1 LSLSPVRVAL
11 LTCLSL
17 LAFLAR
23 ADDAGDPLFQTN
35 DVLEATLTAP
45 LGELGKE
52 RDAEYLEATFELHSE
67 GGESQVFDAKIRPRG
82 HLRLET
88 CKLPPL
94 WLNLRKS
101 QVKGTLFHKQN
112 KLKLVVHCGDTIR
125 YEQAVLREYLAYRI
139 LNLLTPQ
146 SFRVR
151 LLRLRYIDSTGERDE
166 QVRYA
171 FLLEHKD
178 RLGKR
183 IGAKNPKLE
192 ETALE
197 GLAPDHLNLTSLY
210 QYLIGNTDFSP
221 IAPAPYD
228 ECCHNY
234 ELFER
239 KGAELL
245 IAIPYDFDQSGFV
258 NAPYAIPAE
267 QFRIETVRERV
278 FRGRCVNNAHIDASI
293 ARFQEVRDEIF
304 RLLETHEGM
313 TKMTR
318 SSLLRYVN
326 MFYKIIDDPRKV
338 EDRIMEKC
346 I

>member
-1 LSLSPVRVAL
+1 MRVAL

-17 LAFLAR
+17 ITLLAR

-45 LGELGKE
+45 LGEFGKE
-52 RDAEYLEATFELHSE
+52 RDAEYVGATFEIHSE
-67 GGESQVFDAKIRPRG
+67 TEESQVFEVKVRPRG

-94 WLNLRKS
+94 WLNFKKS
-101 QVKGTLFHKQN
+101 QVKGTLFHKQD
-112 KLKLVVHCGDTIR
+112 KLKLIVHCGDTIR

-139 LNLLTPQ
+139 LNLLTPE

-151 LLRLRYIDSTGERDE
+151 LLRLRYIDSIGERDE

-171 FLLEHKD
+171 FVLEHKN

-183 IGAKNPKLE
+183 IGAKDLKIQ
-192 ETALE
+192 ETSVKALQ
-197 GLAPDHLNLTSLY
+197 PDHLNLTSLF

-239 KGAELL
+239 KGQELL
-245 IAIPYDFDQSGFV
+245 IAIPYDFDQAGFV

-267 QFRIETVRERV
+267 QFRIETVRDRV
-278 FRGRCVNNAHIDASI
+278 FRGRCVNNAHIEVSI
-293 ARFQEVRDEIF
+293 ARFQEVRDDIF
-304 RLLETHEGM
+304 QLLEAHEGM

-318 SSLLRYVN
+318 SSLLRYVK
-326 MFYKIIDDPRKV
+326 MFYKVIDDPRKV
-338 EDRIMEKC
+338 ENRMTEEC

>member
-1 LSLSPVRVAL
+1 

-17 LAFLAR
+17 VALFAR
-23 ADDAGDPLFQTN
+23 ADDAGDPLFQSN
-35 DVLEATLTAP
+35 EVLEATLTATFS
-45 LGELGKE
+45 ELGDE
-52 RDAEYLEATFELHSE
+52 RDAEYVEATFELHS
-67 GGESQVFDAKIRPRG
+67 GGDDSQVFDVKIRPRG

-94 WLNLRKS
+94 WLNFKKS
-101 QVKGTLFHKQN
+101 QVKGTLFHKQD
-112 KLKLVVHCGDTIR
+112 KMKLVVHCGDTIR

-139 LNLLTPQ
+139 LNLATPY

-151 LLRLRYIDSTGERDE
+151 LLRLRYIDSAAERDE

-171 FLLEHKD
+171 FLLEHKN

-183 IGAKNPKLE
+183 IGAKDLKIE
-192 ETALE
+192 ETSLEALQ
-197 GLAPDHLNLTSLY
+197 PDHLNLTSLF

-234 ELFER
+234 ELFAR
-239 KGAELL
+239 KGEELL
-245 IAIPYDFDQSGFV
+245 IAIPYDFDQAGFV

-267 QFRIETVRERV
+267 QFGIESVRERV
-278 FRGRCVNNAHIDASI
+278 FRGRCVNNDYIDASI
-293 ARFQEVRDEIF
+293 ARFQEARDDIF
-304 RLLETHEGM
+304 QLLETHEGM
-313 TKMTR
+313 TKLTR
-318 SSLLRYVN
+318 SSLVRYVN
-326 MFYKIIDDPRKV
+326 LFYKIIDDPGRT
-338 EDRIMEKC
+338 ESRMTRQC

>member
-1 LSLSPVRVAL
+1 LH
-11 LTCLSL
+11 
-17 LAFLAR
+17 
-23 ADDAGDPLFQTN
+23 
-35 DVLEATLTAP
+35 ATLTAA
-45 LGELGKE
+45 LSELPRE
-52 RDAEYLEATFELHSE
+52 RDADYMPATLEIASGEDDTETFDIK
-67 GGESQVFDAKIRPRG
+67 VRARG

-94 WLNLRKS
+94 WLNFKKS
-101 QVKGTLFHKQN
+101 QVKNTLFHKQN

-125 YEQAVLREYLAYRI
+125 YEQAVLREYLAYRV

-151 LLRLRYIDSTGERDE
+151 LLRIRYVDSAGDWDD

-171 FLLEHKD
+171 FLIEHKN

-183 IGAKNPKLE
+183 IDAKDIKIE
-192 ETALE
+192 KTALE
-197 GLAPDHLNLTSLY
+197 TLQPEHLNLTSVF

-239 KGAELL
+239 DGELL
-245 IAIPYDFDQSGFV
+245 VAIPYDFDQSGFI
-258 NAPYAIPAE
+258 NAPYAIPAA
-267 QFRIETVRERV
+267 QFHIETVRQRV
-278 FRGRCVNNAHIDASI
+278 FRGRCANNEYLDASI
-293 ARFQEVRDEIF
+293 ARFQETRESIF
-304 RLLETHEGM
+304 ELLETHEGM

-326 MFYKIIDDPRKV
+326 AFYKVIDKPGKIDSLMR
-338 EDRIMEKC
+338 EKC

>member
-1 LSLSPVRVAL
+1 VRVAV

-17 LAFLAR
+17 IEFLAR
-23 ADDAGDPLFQTN
+23 ADDTGDPLFQTN
-35 DVLEATLTAP
+35 DVIEATLTAP

-52 RDAEYLEATFELHSE
+52 RDAEYLEATFELRSE
-67 GGESQVFDAKIRPRG
+67 DGESEVFDVKIRPRG

-94 WLNLRKS
+94 WLNFKKS
-101 QVKGTLFHKQN
+101 QVKGTLFHKQD
-112 KLKLVVHCGDTIR
+112 KLKLVVHCGETIR

-139 LNLLTPQ
+139 LNLLTPD

-151 LLRLRYIDSTGERDE
+151 LLRLRYMDSTGDRDE
-166 QVRYA
+166 QERYA
-171 FLLEHKD
+171 FLLEHKN

-183 IGAKNPKLE
+183 IDAKDLKLE
-192 ETALE
+192 ETEVETLQ
-197 GLAPDHLNLTSLY
+197 PDHLNLTSLF
-210 QYLIGNTDFSP
+210 QNLIGNTDFSP

-239 KGAELL
+239 KGQDLL
-245 IAIPYDFDQSGFV
+245 IAIPYDFDQAGFV

-267 QFRIETVRERV
+267 QFRIETVRDRV
-278 FRGRCVNNAHIDASI
+278 FRGRCDNNAHIDVSI
-293 ARFQEVRDEIF
+293 ARFQEVRDDIF
-304 RLLETHEGM
+304 RMLETHEGM

-326 MFYKIIDDPRKV
+326 AFYKIIDDPRKV
-338 EDRIMEKC
+338 EDRMTEEC

>member
-1 LSLSPVRVAL
+1 MRVAIL
-11 LTCLSL
+11 ICLSL
-17 LAFLAR
+17 IAVPSR
-23 ADDAGDPLFQTN
+23 TDGNGDPLFQAN

-45 LGELGKE
+45 LGALAKE
-52 RDAEYLEATFELHSE
+52 RDAEYLEATFELRSD
-67 GGESQVFDAKIRPRG
+67 GEESHVFDVKIRPRG

-88 CKLPPL
+88 CSLPPL
-94 WLNLRKS
+94 WLNFRKS
-101 QVKGTLFHKQN
+101 QVKGTLFHKQD

-139 LNLLTPQ
+139 LNLLTPY

-151 LLRLRYIDSTGERDE
+151 LLRLRYIDSTGDRDE

-171 FLLEHKD
+171 FLLEHKN

-183 IGAKNPKLE
+183 IDAKDLKLE
-192 ETALE
+192 ETTVEALQ
-197 GLAPDHLNLTSLY
+197 PDHLNLTSLY

-239 KGAELL
+239 KGQELL
-245 IAIPYDFDQSGFV
+245 IAIPYDFDQAGFV

-267 QFRIETVRERV
+267 QFGIETVRDRV
-278 FRGRCVNNAHIDASI
+278 FRGRCVNNAHIDASVE
-293 ARFQEVRDEIF
+293 RFQEVRDDIF
-304 RLLETHEGM
+304 RILETHEGM

-318 SSLLRYVN
+318 SSLIRYVN
-326 MFYKIIDDPRKV
+326 AFYKVIDDPLKV
-338 EDRIMEKC
+338 EDRMTEEC

>member
-1 LSLSPVRVAL
+1 VRVAL

-17 LAFLAR
+17 IALLAR
-23 ADDAGDPLFQTN
+23 ADDAGDPLFQSN
-35 DVLEATLTAP
+35 EVIEATLTAP
-45 LGELGKE
+45 IGELGKE
-52 RDAEYLEATFELHSE
+52 REAEYVEATFELRSE
-67 GGESQVFDAKIRPRG
+67 GEESQLFDVKIRPRG

-94 WLNLRKS
+94 WLNFRKS
-101 QVKGTLFHKQN
+101 QVKGTLFHKQD
-112 KLKLVVHCGDTIR
+112 KMKLVVHCGDTIR

-151 LLRLRYIDSTGERDE
+151 LFRLRYIDSTGERDE

-171 FLLEHKD
+171 FLLEHKN

-183 IGAKNPKLE
+183 IGAKDLKIE
-192 ETALE
+192 ETSVEAVRPE
-197 GLAPDHLNLTSLY
+197 HLNLTSLF

-221 IAPAPYD
+221 VAPAPYD

-234 ELFER
+234 ELFEP
-239 KGAELL
+239 KGEKLL

-267 QFRIETVRERV
+267 QFRIDTVRERV
-278 FRGRCVNNAHIDASI
+278 FRGRCANNAHIDASI
-293 ARFQEVRDEIF
+293 ARLQEVRDDIF
-304 RLLETHEGM
+304 QLLQTHEGM

-318 SSLLRYVN
+318 SSLLRYVQR
-326 MFYKIIDDPRKV
+326 FYKIIEDPRKV
-338 EDRIMEKC
+338 EDRMIEEC